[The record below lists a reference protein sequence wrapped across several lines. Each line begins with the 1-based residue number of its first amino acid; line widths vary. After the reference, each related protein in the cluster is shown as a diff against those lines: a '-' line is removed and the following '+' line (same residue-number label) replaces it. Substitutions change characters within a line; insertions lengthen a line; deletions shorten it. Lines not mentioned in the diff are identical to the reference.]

1 MKLKEMMRFGTARTH
16 CKVISVLEVDKSL
29 KFLLGF
35 FSLFGFKGNPNK
47 KKLLSTVI

>member
-29 KFLLGF
+29 KFRLF

-47 KKLLSTVI
+47 KILSTVI